1 MARFVFLILT
11 YWDVQDALSSDGIP
25 IRAGD
30 DMDGEDE
37 LQYEWN
43 TEGER
48 EIEPERDS
56 PDQVD
61 QVFIFLLVEHL
72 YWITQELLPVHLDHG
87 QRVEEV
93 AEELQESD
101 LEEEPVAGIIPS
113 LLIIFSS
120 S

>member
-1 MARFVFLILT
+1 M
-11 YWDVQDALSSDGIP
+11 QDALSSDGIP

-30 DMDGEDE
+30 EIDDGEDE

-72 YWITQELLPVHLDHG
+72 Y
-87 QRVEEV
+87 
-93 AEELQESD
+93 
-101 LEEEPVAGIIPS
+101 
-113 LLIIFSS
+113 
-120 S
+120 